1 MSGSEL
7 AAKVAEVLTVDA
19 EAFQARAE
27 AEADELIEEVHAG
40 TFDNAQSIVGLEQEL
55 SAVDDR
61 TDALMRVPRQLL
73 DRIGFEKELGLH
85 NAEIQTS
92 PVPLSVYGLEAQAA
106 ELQAHV
112 TAAQEAV
119 SREHIRL
126 VSDGL
131 WTVPPTGESASGYL
145 CDSIEADGVPA
156 AVADE
161 DSAADQA
168 EAVDAETGDATDG
181 SDAVAAG
188 YRDIRI
194 ATNMSDAV
202 RYHAMA
208 NTDYP
213 SGLRIDAPHVTLE
226 ADTVMPESL
235 ITSIQPH
242 YQVPHAPDLPE
253 YFRYALRVAGPLAA
267 LGANSPFFPPELY
280 DDVPAGQILADAWME
295 HRIVVFEDVLN
306 PPTGEGDPKVCFPP
320 DFETVEDAI
329 QDIAADRTIVPMD
342 VPDGQRF
349 DDRFRHF
356 RHKHGSY
363 WRWVRPVFD
372 GASRSDANARIEF
385 RPLSGQPTIRDAI
398 AFQAVFAG
406 LMESLP
412 RREHPVTNLDWQTAK
427 ANFYAA
433 VCDGLQAEFTW
444 IDADAQETTSN
455 EAIYHELFES
465 ARDGLELRGL
475 DPEEAHR
482 YIRPLRERVDRQT
495 TPARWKHG
503 RVKRD
508 VERGAPLTE
517 AIWGMQAAYIDKQAE
532 TLVDGTFADW
542 LAD

>member
-7 AAKVAEVLTVDA
+7 AAQVADALTVDA
-19 EAFQARAE
+19 DAFQARAE
-27 AEADELIEEVHAG
+27 EEAEALKAEVYDG
-40 TFDNAQSIVGLEQEL
+40 TFDNSQAIVGLEQEL
-55 SAVDDR
+55 YAVDDR
-61 TDALMRVPRQLL
+61 TGALMRVPRQLL

-85 NAEIQTS
+85 NAELQTT
-92 PVPLSVYGLEAQAA
+92 PVPLSEYGLKEQEA
-106 ELQAHV
+106 ELQAHID
-112 TAAQEAV
+112 AAQEAV
-119 SREHIRL
+119 GREGIRL
-126 VSDGL
+126 VADGM
-131 WTVPPTGESASGYL
+131 WTVPPTGETATSYL
-145 CDSIEADGVPA
+145 CDSIEADSV
-156 AVADE
+156 
-161 DSAADQA
+161 
-168 EAVDAETGDATDG
+168 
-181 SDAVAAG
+181 
-188 YRDIRI
+188 RI

-213 SGLRIDAPHVTLE
+213 CALEITAPHVSLQ

-253 YFRYALRVAGPLAA
+253 HFTYALRVAGPLAA
-267 LGANSPFFPPELY
+267 LGANSPFFPPEMY

-295 HRIVVFEDVLN
+295 NRITVFEDVLN

-320 DFETVEDAI
+320 DFDSVEDAI
-329 QDIAADRTIVPMD
+329 DDVAADRTIVPMD

-372 GASRSDANARIEF
+372 GATRSAANARIEF
-385 RPLSGQPTIRDAI
+385 RPLAAQPTIRDAV
-398 AFQAVFAG
+398 AFQALFAG

-412 RREHPVTNLDWQTAK
+412 RREHPVRKLDWQTAK

-444 IDADAQETTSN
+444 VNADAAETTDN
-455 EAIYHELFES
+455 EEIYHELFEY
-465 ARDGLELRGL
+465 ARDGLELRGI
-475 DPEEAHR
+475 DSEVAHE
-482 YIRPLRERVDRQT
+482 YIRPLRERVDRAA

-503 RVKRD
+503 LVERE
-508 VERGAPLTE
+508 VERGVPLTE
-517 AIWGMQAAYIDKQAE
+517 AIWGMQAEYVDRQRE
-532 TLVDGTFADW
+532 TLIEGTFADW
-542 LAD
+542 LGD

>member
-7 AAKVAEVLTVDA
+7 AAQVREALTVDA
-19 EAFQARAE
+19 EAFQTRAE
-27 AEADELIEEVHAG
+27 REAEELIEEVYDG
-40 TFDNAQSIVGLEQEL
+40 TFDNSQAIIGLEQEL
-55 SAVDDR
+55 YAVDDR

-85 NAEIQTS
+85 NAEIQTT
-92 PVPLSVYGLEAQAA
+92 PVPLSRYGLEEQEA

-112 TAAQEAV
+112 DAAQQAV
-119 SREHIRL
+119 GRENIRL
-126 VSDGL
+126 VSDGM
-131 WTVPPTGESASGYL
+131 WTVPPNGETATSYL
-145 CDSIEADGVPA
+145 CDSIEAEG
-156 AVADE
+156 
-161 DSAADQA
+161 
-168 EAVDAETGDATDG
+168 
-181 SDAVAAG
+181 
-188 YRDIRI
+188 IRI

-202 RYHAMA
+202 RYHTMA

-253 YFRYALRVAGPLAA
+253 HFTYALRVAGPLAA
-267 LGANSPFFPPELY
+267 LGANSPFFPPEMY

-295 HRIVVFEDVLN
+295 HRITVFEDVLN
-306 PPTGEGDPKVCFPP
+306 PQTGDGDPKVCFPP
-320 DFETVEDAI
+320 DFDTVEDAI
-329 QDIAADRTIVPMD
+329 HDIAGDRTIVPMD

-372 GASRSDANARIEF
+372 GGSRTAANARIEF
-385 RPLSGQPTIRDAI
+385 RPLSGQPTIRDAV
-398 AFQAVFAG
+398 AFQALFAG

-412 RREHPVTNLDWQTAK
+412 RREHPVQNLDWQTAK

-444 IDADAQETTSN
+444 LTADASETD
-455 EAIYHELFES
+455 AIDEIYGEIFEY

-475 DPEEAHR
+475 STEEARR
-482 YIRPLRERVDRQT
+482 YIRPLRERVDRRT

-503 RVKRD
+503 LVERQ
-508 VERGAPLTE
+508 VERGVPLTE
-517 AIWGMQAAYIDKQAE
+517 AIWGMQARYVEKQTQ
-532 TLVDGTFADW
+532 TLVEGTFADW
-542 LAD
+542 LDD